1 MIYMLRE
8 IRCALEGETLGLRS
22 AGRGGQHSRS
32 HWMVD
37 QWAQLAPRGRGRS
50 VGAAATVGHR
60 AKNPLRVKEAPD
72 GGLPA

>member
-1 MIYMLRE
+1 
-8 IRCALEGETLGLRS
+8 
-22 AGRGGQHSRS
+22 
-32 HWMVD
+32 MVD